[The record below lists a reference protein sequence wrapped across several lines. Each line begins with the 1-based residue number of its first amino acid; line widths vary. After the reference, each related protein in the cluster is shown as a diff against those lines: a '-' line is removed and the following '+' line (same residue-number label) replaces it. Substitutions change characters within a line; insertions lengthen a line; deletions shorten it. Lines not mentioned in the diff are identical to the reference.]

1 MAKKVIGIDVS
12 TLPKLTGVELE
23 DLLFKIKSGQNEL
36 KEYFLLANARLVLS
50 AVQKFRN
57 TKESSDD
64 LFQVGML
71 GLIKA
76 LDNFDATLGLKFST
90 YAVPMVIG
98 EIRRFVRE
106 GTAFKV
112 GRSVRDVAYKAVQV
126 RERIEREGLKEATLP
141 EIAEALNLPY
151 YEVVS
156 ALDALAEPQSVYE
169 EVYSDD
175 GDGVEIIDLLKD
187 PRSDGDYA
195 DRIVLKEGVESLP
208 EKEHDVIVMRYYQ
221 GCTQTEIATR
231 LDVSQAQVSR
241 LEKNAISKLRLNFYV

>member
-141 EIAEALNLPY
+141 EIAEASKRP
-151 YEVVS
+151 
-156 ALDALAEPQSVYE
+156 
-169 EVYSDD
+169 
-175 GDGVEIIDLLKD
+175 
-187 PRSDGDYA
+187 
-195 DRIVLKEGVESLP
+195 
-208 EKEHDVIVMRYYQ
+208 
-221 GCTQTEIATR
+221 
-231 LDVSQAQVSR
+231 
-241 LEKNAISKLRLNFYV
+241 ISIR

>member
-141 EIAEALNLPY
+141 EIAEALILPY

>member
-141 EIAEALNLPY
+141 EIAEALKLPY

-195 DRIVLKEGVESLP
+195 DRIVLREGVESLP

>member
-12 TLPKLTGVELE
+12 NLPKLTGAELE
-23 DLLFKIKSGQNEL
+23 DLLKKIKDGKKEL
-36 KEYFLLANARLVLS
+36 KEYFLLANTRLVLT

-76 LDNFDATLGLKFST
+76 LDNFDTTLGLKFST
-90 YAVPMVIG
+90 YAVPMIIG
-98 EIRRFVRE
+98 EIRRYVRE
-106 GTAFKV
+106 GTAYKV
-112 GRSVRDVAYKAVQV
+112 GRGIRDVAFKAVQV
-126 RERIEREGLKEATLP
+126 RERIERDGLKEATLT

-156 ALDALAEPQSVYE
+156 AMDALAEPQSVYE
-169 EVYSDD
+169 EVYGDD
-175 GDGVEIIDLLKD
+175 GDGVEIIDLIKD

-195 DRIVLKEGVESLP
+195 DRIVLKDGVESLP

-221 GCTQTEIATR
+221 GCTQMEIAAR

-241 LEKNAISKLRLNFYV
+241 LEKNAISKLRMNFYV

>member
-141 EIAEALNLPY
+141 EIAEALKLPY

>member
-76 LDNFDATLGLKFST
+76 LDNFDAPLGLKFST

-141 EIAEALNLPY
+141 EIAEALKLPY